1 MFLTSGYIFTG
12 SILPCEII
20 SRGKFELDCFRQMK
34 VQMIQNIELSST
46 MVEPDV
52 PTGRPTQEP
61 EVFEEALKDANWKK
75 NLSLED
81 QDMLKEVVYQFPMF
95 FAHVSHLLGDAN
107 NEEFDICLNVTED
120 NYPKTFQKKRHM
132 HTALQKRKIL
142 RTTSKSCWSWE
153 FWKKWIIHPAT
164 Q

>member
-52 PTGRPTQEP
+52 QMGRPTQEP
-61 EVFEEALKDANWKK
+61 ERIERCKLGQKPILIRSKYARGGD
-75 NLSLED
+75 
-81 QDMLKEVVYQFPMF
+81 
-95 FAHVSHLLGDAN
+95 VSVHNG
-107 NEEFDICLNVTED
+107 ICACLAPFGGRQ
-120 NYPKTFQKKRHM
+120 Y
-132 HTALQKRKIL
+132 
-142 RTTSKSCWSWE
+142 
-153 FWKKWIIHPAT
+153 
-164 Q
+164 